1 MKGDAEGKME
11 RMDMMVPETLSERWT
26 NISLVARKEERILYK
41 GFGSIQV
48 LPSCRLTH
56 SCFNENTTLIY
67 FPLTEIGSVR
77 YVCTRQP
84 STVQRTPVKGASR

>member
-48 LPSCRLTH
+48 LPSCRLTAV
-56 SCFNENTTLIY
+56 SMKIL
-67 FPLTEIGSVR
+67 L
-77 YVCTRQP
+77 
-84 STVQRTPVKGASR
+84 